1 MDEGD
6 AHVPSED
13 VPLED
18 KDLEKLGYSKW
29 KKVDVEAVDYDA
41 DEESKE
47 KKKKRKDK
55 ATGEGKTR
63 GDGKDKAKGNEPH
76 NVTGQHTDK
85 ARKTKKGHLQP
96 SKRESSRIER

>member
-1 MDEGD
+1 VDEGD

-29 KKVDVEAVDYDA
+29 KKVDLEAVDYDA

-47 KKKKRKDK
+47 KKKKRKDR